1 MGTASTY
8 CGALMQIEV
17 AGISKRFGKSVA
29 VDDLSFS
36 VRPGSVTGFVGPNGA
51 GKSTTMRVMLA
62 LDRPDAGQATFD
74 GHPFRDL
81 HDPMRSV
88 GALLDAKAV
97 HPRRSAR
104 NHLRMYAAT
113 NRIPDARV
121 DEVLGLVGLADV
133 ASRRAGGFSL
143 GMAQRLGLALALL
156 GDPPVVILDEPA
168 NGLDP
173 EGILWIR
180 TFMRYLA
187 DQGRSVF
194 VSSHLLSE
202 LGQVVDDL
210 VVIGKGRLLA
220 AGSLHDVLGTGSGQ
234 AVTVVTPD
242 APRLEQLIVAAVAG
256 AEVVVDES
264 HRDVTA
270 RSVRL
275 DVRGVDAVTIGE
287 LAAAN
292 GIVLHELTPREP
304 SLEDAFLRLT
314 ADTQEFRAGEAES

>member
-1 MGTASTY
+1 
-8 CGALMQIEV
+8 MQIDV
-17 AGISKRFGKSVA
+17 AGISKRFGAAVA

-36 VRPGSVTGFVGPNGA
+36 VRPGAVTGFVGPNGA

-62 LDRPDAGQATFD
+62 LDRADAGGATFD
-74 GHPFRDL
+74 GRPYREL
-81 HDPMRSV
+81 REPMRSV

-121 DEVLGLVGLADV
+121 DEVIALVGLGDV
-133 ASRRAGGFSL
+133 AGRRAGGFSL
-143 GMAQRLGLALALL
+143 GMGQRLGLAQALL

-173 EGILWIR
+173 EGIIWIR

-187 DQGRSVF
+187 DQGRTVF
-194 VSSHLLSE
+194 VSSHVLSE
-202 LGQVVDDL
+202 LGQVVDEL
-210 VVIGKGRLLA
+210 IVIGKGRLLA
-220 AGSLHDVLGTGSGQ
+220 SGSLHEVLGTGGRV
-234 AVTVVTPD
+234 AVGVVSPD
-242 APRLEQLIVAAVAG
+242 ATRLAELIRARGASATLGDANRLEVAG
-256 AEVVVDES
+256 
-264 HRDVTA
+264 
-270 RSVRL
+270 L
-275 DVRGVDAVTIGE
+275 DAPAVGE
-287 LAAAN
+287 LAAAH

-314 ADTQEFRAGEAES
+314 SETQEFRAGETGP

>member
-1 MGTASTY
+1 
-8 CGALMQIEV
+8 MQIEV
-17 AGISKRFGKSVA
+17 AGITKRFGSAVA

-36 VRPGSVTGFVGPNGA
+36 VRPGAVTGFIGPNGA
-51 GKSTTMRVMLA
+51 GKSTTMRMMLA
-62 LDRPDAGQATFD
+62 LDRPDAGRATFD
-74 GHPFRDL
+74 GLPYRQIR
-81 HDPMRSV
+81 DPMRSV

-104 NHLRMYAAT
+104 NHLRMYAAS
-113 NRIPDARV
+113 NGIPDSRV
-121 DEVLGLVGLADV
+121 DEVIGLVGLADV

-173 EGILWIR
+173 DGIIWIR

-187 DQGRSVF
+187 DQGHSVF

-220 AGSLHDVLGTGSGQ
+220 LGSLHDVLGTGGRD
-234 AVTVVTPD
+234 AVTVVSPD
-242 APRLEQLIVAAVAG
+242 ALRLAELVRDRGVIVATDDSNRIEVAGLDAVA
-256 AEVVVDES
+256 V
-264 HRDVTA
+264 
-270 RSVRL
+270 
-275 DVRGVDAVTIGE
+275 GE
-287 LAAAN
+287 LAAAH

-304 SLEDAFLRLT
+304 SLEDAYLRLT
-314 ADTQEFRAGEAES
+314 SDSREFRAGGAE

>member
-1 MGTASTY
+1 
-8 CGALMQIEV
+8 MQIEV
-17 AGISKRFGKSVA
+17 AGITKRFGSAVA

-36 VRPGSVTGFVGPNGA
+36 VRPGAVTGFVGPNGA
-51 GKSTTMRVMLA
+51 GKSTTMRMMLA
-62 LDRPDAGQATFD
+62 LDRPDAGRATFD
-74 GHPFRDL
+74 GLPYRQIR
-81 HDPMRSV
+81 DPMRSV

-104 NHLRMYAAT
+104 NHLRMYASS
-113 NRIPDARV
+113 NGIPDSRV
-121 DEVLGLVGLADV
+121 DEVIGLVGLADV

-173 EGILWIR
+173 DGIIWIR

-187 DQGRSVF
+187 DQGHSVF

-210 VVIGKGRLLA
+210 VVIGRGRLLA
-220 AGSLHDVLGTGSGQ
+220 LGSLHDVLGTGGRD
-234 AVTVVTPD
+234 AVTVVSPD
-242 APRLEQLIVAAVAG
+242 AVRLAELVRDRGVTVATDDSNRIEVAGLDAVA
-256 AEVVVDES
+256 V
-264 HRDVTA
+264 
-270 RSVRL
+270 
-275 DVRGVDAVTIGE
+275 GE
-287 LAAAN
+287 LAAAH

-304 SLEDAFLRLT
+304 SLEDAYLRLT
-314 ADTQEFRAGEAES
+314 SDSREFRAGGAE

>member
-1 MGTASTY
+1 
-8 CGALMQIEV
+8 MQIEV
-17 AGISKRFGKSVA
+17 AGITKRFGSAVA

-36 VRPGSVTGFVGPNGA
+36 VRPGAVTGFVGPNGA
-51 GKSTTMRVMLA
+51 GKSTTMRMMLA
-62 LDRPDAGQATFD
+62 LDRPDAGRATFD
-74 GHPFRDL
+74 GLPYRQIL
-81 HDPMRSV
+81 DPMRSV

-104 NHLRMYAAT
+104 NHLRMYASS
-113 NRIPDARV
+113 NGIPDSRV
-121 DEVLGLVGLADV
+121 DEVIGLVGLADV

-173 EGILWIR
+173 DGIIWIR

-187 DQGRSVF
+187 DQGHSVF

-220 AGSLHDVLGTGSGQ
+220 LGSLHDVLGTGGRD
-234 AVTVVTPD
+234 AVTVVSPD
-242 APRLEQLIVAAVAG
+242 AVRLAELVRDRGVTVATDDSNRIEVAGLDAVA
-256 AEVVVDES
+256 V
-264 HRDVTA
+264 
-270 RSVRL
+270 
-275 DVRGVDAVTIGE
+275 GE
-287 LAAAN
+287 LAAAH

-304 SLEDAFLRLT
+304 SLEDAYLRLT
-314 ADTQEFRAGEAES
+314 SDSREFRAGGAE

>member
-1 MGTASTY
+1 
-8 CGALMQIEV
+8 MQIEV
-17 AGISKRFGKSVA
+17 AGISKRFGSAVA

-36 VRPGSVTGFVGPNGA
+36 VRPGAVTGFVGPNGA
-51 GKSTTMRVMLA
+51 GKSTTMRMMLA
-62 LDRPDAGQATFD
+62 LDRPDAGRATFD
-74 GHPFRDL
+74 GLPYRQIP
-81 HDPMRSV
+81 DPMRSV

-104 NHLRMYAAT
+104 NHLRMYAAS
-113 NRIPDARV
+113 NGIPDSRV
-121 DEVLGLVGLADV
+121 DEVMGLVGLADV

-173 EGILWIR
+173 DGIIWIR

-187 DQGRSVF
+187 DQGHSVF

-220 AGSLHDVLGTGSGQ
+220 LGSLHDVLGTGGRDV
-234 AVTVVTPD
+234 VTVVSPD
-242 APRLEQLIVAAVAG
+242 AARLAELIRGRGATADRAAPTDGPYDDAPTGAGTAESGRIEVHGLDAVA
-256 AEVVVDES
+256 
-264 HRDVTA
+264 
-270 RSVRL
+270 
-275 DVRGVDAVTIGE
+275 IGE
-287 LAAAN
+287 LAAAH

-304 SLEDAFLRLT
+304 SLEDAYLRLT
-314 ADTQEFRAGEAES
+314 SDSREFRAGGAE